1 MAENLKGIEN
11 KYKLTRNIIAYVK
24 EFILFVGLDRRL
36 DQDQVQVQVQVQV
49 QDQVQGIAKYY
60 LTLELEPEL

>member
-1 MAENLKGIEN
+1 MAENLKGIEY

-36 DQDQVQVQVQVQV
+36 DQDQDQDQV
-49 QDQVQGIAKYY
+49 QVQGIAKYY
-60 LTLELEPEL
+60 LTLELELEL